1 MTVIEPIHEEKGG
14 MIMQDNVLEQLIKRL
29 SVLSPEKEREILA
42 VDLNDIYESSKS
54 FEKLLENIINSQQSK
69 EDLIDGLIE
78 VEIELDHIN
87 WYYKSVKTKLKILM
101 KD

>member
-1 MTVIEPIHEEKGG
+1 
-14 MIMQDNVLEQLIKRL
+14 MQDNVLEKLIKRL
-29 SVLSPEKEREILA
+29 SVLSTEKEREILA

-54 FEKLLENIINSQQSK
+54 FEKLFENIMNSQQSK
-69 EDLIDGLIE
+69 EDLIDALIE

-87 WYYKSVKTKLKILM
+87 WHYKSLKKQLKIMM

>member
-1 MTVIEPIHEEKGG
+1 M
-14 MIMQDNVLEQLIKRL
+14 
-29 SVLSPEKEREILA
+29 
-42 VDLNDIYESSKS
+42 DLNDIYESSKS

-69 EDLIDGLIE
+69 EDLIDALIE

-87 WYYKSVKTKLKILM
+87 WHYKSLKKKLEILM

>member
-1 MTVIEPIHEEKGG
+1 
-14 MIMQDNVLEQLIKRL
+14 MQENVLEQLIKRL
-29 SVLSPEKEREILA
+29 SVLSSKKECEILA

-54 FEKLLENIINSQQSK
+54 FEKMLENMMHSQQSK
-69 EDLIDGLIE
+69 EGLIDALIE

-87 WYYKSVKTKLKILM
+87 WHYKSLKKKLKILM